1 MKETILLLASDQGI
15 RTAIRKALQS
25 EGYSVLTASNIGS
38 AADLLKANAFDL
50 LIVRPYTESVS
61 GHDAAMYLR
70 RRCPGI
76 PVLIVAGLL
85 DDVEL
90 KDREALQ
97 EFEVFPKPFRA
108 VELLDKVKEFLLKC
122 SLRDRPDRRL
132 A

>member
-1 MKETILLLASDQGI
+1 
-15 RTAIRKALQS
+15 
-25 EGYSVLTASNIGS
+25 
-38 AADLLKANAFDL
+38 
-50 LIVRPYTESVS
+50 
-61 GHDAAMYLR
+61 MYLR

-108 VELLDKVKEFLLKC
+108 VELLDKVKDFLLKC

>member
-1 MKETILLLASDQGI
+1 MKGTILLLASDRGI
-15 RTAIRKALQS
+15 RNVIRKALES
-25 EGYSVLTASNIGS
+25 EGYSVLSANDVGS
-38 AADLLKANAFDL
+38 AADLLKANTFDL

-70 RRCPGI
+70 RQCPGI

-90 KDREALQ
+90 EDREALQ
-97 EFEVFPKPFRA
+97 EFEVFPKPFKA
-108 VELLDKVKEFLLKC
+108 VELLDKVKEVLLTC

-132 A
+132 E